1 MAGQFTMTAQEM
13 LAFAKQIEEAIGKIE
28 AEKTKLLGTVSGITS
43 GWQGQ
48 AANAYSDLQRRVN
61 DDIEALK
68 RSLDA
73 IKNAIELTTKQ
84 YAATEEEQKA
94 MFSSAQG

>member
-1 MAGQFTMTAQEM
+1 MTAQEM

-28 AEKTKLLGTVSGITS
+28 AEKTKLINTVTSVTS

-48 AANAYSDLQRRVN
+48 AATAYTSLQGRVN
-61 DDIEALK
+61 EDIAAL
-68 RSLDA
+68 RASLEA
-73 IKNAIELTTKQ
+73 IKHAIELTTKQ